1 MRVLIPEEDFKKAV
15 IIIKNEISTQLINR
29 ILDADLGK
37 ECMEFLLIGDKKNKE
52 QAVKLLIEEK
62 GTELLSDT
70 SEEIIGLREQ
80 LLRSVPEELV
90 MELYNRHPTRGK
102 NIKKVGYMYKELSKH
117 KWFSGGSFA
126 RDFVKAVDLPE
137 IFSGVAGGQ
146 AVKKKSVE
154 EIFPKIAVSPL
165 KDYQIEIKRKLLDIL
180 NGDSNNRCCMISLPT
195 GGGKTRVAVEAFLEW
210 MQRRFDENK
219 YLVWVAQSEELCEQC
234 ISCVEQIWRD
244 REFILPLK
252 VYRYFA
258 GYNLEMEELTG
269 GVVVCNIQKIYNQLQ
284 INNRDIAREIL
295 QHTGAMIIDE
305 AHRASTKMY
314 DIIFREA
321 KTLTDGKLFPV
332 CGLSATPGRTKI
344 EEEGKKL
351 INRFEANLI
360 VPEFRG
366 EDGQYR
372 NNPIQY
378 FKDKKYLSI
387 TKHIAYSKHKKYI
400 LTEKELQEMGR
411 DENAEFP
418 SVFLKRLAKDKENNT
433 RMIKRILQ
441 IPENQSTLVYTCTV
455 EQARWFTIYMLH
467 YGRKAAYID
476 SDTGRNIRRGII
488 EKFKKGEI
496 QFLFNYGVL
505 TTGFDAPKV
514 ENIVLARPIR
524 SEILYE
530 QIIGRGIRG
539 EAFGG
544 TEFCTIIDFFDNTFI
559 QGLPKSYER
568 FRQYWDIDESGKWIH
583 NKVNIEQSESIKQKI
598 YVMNS
603 LSECPICKNKLEDSY
618 CMYKKNGKDK
628 KLIVRRCTKCFRNY
642 ITVKFNESS
651 GFPNDYFVTEK
662 IF

>member
-1 MRVLIPEEDFKKAV
+1 MRVLISEADFKKAV

-37 ECMEFLLIGDKKNKE
+37 ECMEFLFIGDKKNKE
-52 QAVKLLIEEK
+52 QAVKLLLEEK

-102 NIKKVGYMYKELSKH
+102 NIKMVGYMYKELAKH

-137 IFSGVAGGQ
+137 IFAGVAGGQ
-146 AVKKKSVE
+146 TVKKKSVE
-154 EIFPKIAVSPL
+154 EIFPKTAISPL
-165 KDYQIEIKRKLLDIL
+165 KDYQVEIKRKLLDIL

-234 ISCVEQIWRD
+234 ISCVEQIWRT

-258 GYNLEMEELTG
+258 GYNLKIEELTG

-284 INNRDIAREIL
+284 TNNCDIVREIL

-314 DIIFREA
+314 DVIFCEA
-321 KTLTDGKLFPV
+321 KTLTNGKLFPV

-366 EDGQYR
+366 EDEQYR

-387 TKHIAYSKHKKYI
+387 TKHITYSKHKKYI
-400 LTEKELQEMGR
+400 LTEKELQEMGK

-418 SVFLKRLAKDKENNT
+418 PVFLKRLAKDKENNT

-455 EQARWFTIYMLH
+455 EQARWFAIYMLH
-467 YGRKAAYID
+467 YGRTAAYID

-544 TEFCTIIDFFDNTFI
+544 TEFCSIIDFFDNTFI
-559 QGLPKSYER
+559 QGLPKSFER

-583 NKVNIEQSESIKQKI
+583 DIEITRQSDSIKQKI
-598 YVMNS
+598 YVMDR
-603 LSECPICKNKLEDSY
+603 LSECPICKKRLEDNY
-618 CMYKKNGKDK
+618 CIYKKNGKDK
-628 KLIVRRCTKCFRNY
+628 KLIVRRCTECYRNY

-651 GFPNDYFVTEK
+651 GFPNDYFETEK
-662 IF
+662 MF

>member
-1 MRVLIPEEDFKKAV
+1 
-15 IIIKNEISTQLINR
+15 
-29 ILDADLGK
+29 
-37 ECMEFLLIGDKKNKE
+37 
-52 QAVKLLIEEK
+52 
-62 GTELLSDT
+62 
-70 SEEIIGLREQ
+70 
-80 LLRSVPEELV
+80 
-90 MELYNRHPTRGK
+90 
-102 NIKKVGYMYKELSKH
+102 
-117 KWFSGGSFA
+117 
-126 RDFVKAVDLPE
+126 
-137 IFSGVAGGQ
+137 
-146 AVKKKSVE
+146 
-154 EIFPKIAVSPL
+154 
-165 KDYQIEIKRKLLDIL
+165 
-180 NGDSNNRCCMISLPT
+180 
-195 GGGKTRVAVEAFLEW
+195 
-210 MQRRFDENK
+210 
-219 YLVWVAQSEELCEQC
+219 
-234 ISCVEQIWRD
+234 
-244 REFILPLK
+244 
-252 VYRYFA
+252 
-258 GYNLEMEELTG
+258 MEELAG

-284 INNRDIAREIL
+284 TNNRDIVREIL

-305 AHRASTKMY
+305 AHRASTQMY
-314 DIIFREA
+314 DVIFSEA
-321 KTLTDGKLFPV
+321 QTLTNEKLFPV

-366 EDGQYR
+366 ENEQYR

-400 LTEKELQEMGR
+400 LTEKELQEMGK

-418 SVFLKRLAKDKENNT
+418 PVFLKRLAKDKENNN

-476 SDTGRNIRRGII
+476 SDTGRNIRRGVI

-559 QGLPKSYER
+559 QGLPKSFER

-583 NKVNIEQSESIKQKI
+583 NKVNIEQCESIKQKI
-598 YVMNS
+598 YVMDR
-603 LSECPICKNKLEDSY
+603 LLECPICKNKLEDSF

-628 KLIVRRCTKCFRNY
+628 KLIVRRCAKCYRNY
-642 ITVKFNESS
+642 ITVKFNGSS
-651 GFPNDYFVTEK
+651 GFPYDYFETEK
-662 IF
+662 VF